1 MQLPPFADFL
11 SLEIDGLKCTVHVC
25 DEKIVQNIV
34 MKCFTGQDCAVQFV
48 LIYHS
53 TYFLDILFLPPHYCQ
68 NCPILGG
75 AVGRVMISGS
85 GCGNFEPC
93 PKYLV
98 FPVNVAA
105 FMQLKSIQRLTSEP
119 DS

>member
-53 TYFLDILFLPPHYCQ
+53 TYFPDILFSLPHYYQ
-68 NCPILGG
+68 NCPLLGG
-75 AVGRVMISGS
+75 AVGRVIIRSSEVGE
-85 GCGNFEPC
+85 FEPC
-93 PKYLV
+93 PLYFI

-105 FMQLKSIQRLTSEP
+105 YMQLKSIQRLTSEP

>member
-53 TYFLDILFLPPHYCQ
+53 TYFPDIFFSLPHYCQ

-75 AVGRVMISGS
+75 AVGRVIIRSS
-85 GCGNFEPC
+85 EDSEFEPC
-93 PKYLV
+93 PINFV

-105 FMQLKSIQRLTSEP
+105 HMQRKSIQRLTSEP